1 MTDLVWPITSF
12 GILII
17 IVLIGVFM
25 VLRLV
30 RERRSGFPAGD
41 ERTQKITGKAAT
53 IALYIGMYFTLAL
66 LLINLIGNELYGTH
80 GSFFL
85 EAGYALI
92 ASLLV
97 YSISF
102 IAFRWYFGRKADL

>member
-1 MTDLVWPITSF
+1 MTDVWPITSL
-12 GILII
+12 GII
-17 IVLIGVFM
+17 IVIALIA
-25 VLRLV
+25 VLMFWRIIKD
-30 RERRSGFPAGD
+30 RRSGFPAGD
-41 ERTQKITGKAAT
+41 ERTQKIMGKAAT
-53 IALYIGMYFTLAL
+53 VALYIGMYFTLAL
-66 LLINLIGNELYGTH
+66 LAANLISNELYGTH

-102 IAFRWYFGRKADL
+102 GFFCWYFGRRADS

>member
-1 MTDLVWPITSF
+1 MTDFTWLITSF
-12 GILII
+12 GILITI
-17 IVLIGVFM
+17 LLIGVFL

-30 RERRSGFPAGD
+30 KDRKSGFPARD

-53 IALYIGMYFTLAL
+53 FALYIGQYFTIAL
-66 LLINLIGNELYGTH
+66 LAANIIDNEFYGT
-80 GSFFL
+80 FAL
-85 EAGYALI
+85 EAGYGLL

-102 IAFRWYFGRKADL
+102 IILRSYFGRKADS